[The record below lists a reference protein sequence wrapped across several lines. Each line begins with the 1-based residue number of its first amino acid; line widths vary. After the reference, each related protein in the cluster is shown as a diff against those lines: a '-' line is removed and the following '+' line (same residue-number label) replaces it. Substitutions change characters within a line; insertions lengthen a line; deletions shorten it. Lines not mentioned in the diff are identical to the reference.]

1 MFLHVY
7 ECCKRQEIGHGQ
19 TSTDMCWVG
28 VEEVE
33 FTDGNV
39 RHMPSFDGHCVVAR
53 LRVYLC
59 GVMDCD
65 VVDFST
71 GLLHDMT

>member
-1 MFLHVY
+1 
-7 ECCKRQEIGHGQ
+7 
-19 TSTDMCWVG
+19 MCWVG

-39 RHMPSFDGHCVVAR
+39 RHMPSFDGHCVLAR

-71 GLLHDMT
+71 GLLRDMT